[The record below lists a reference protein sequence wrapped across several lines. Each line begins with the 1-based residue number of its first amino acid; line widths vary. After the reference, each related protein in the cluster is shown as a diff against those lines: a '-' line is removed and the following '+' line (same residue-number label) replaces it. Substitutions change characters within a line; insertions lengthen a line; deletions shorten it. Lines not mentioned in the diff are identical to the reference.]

1 MTYFIT
7 TPEVGRSLDDRFSTY
22 NGMLSPRAV
31 LGSWTKFHDKNLS
44 NETLISYGYGDGGSG
59 VNRNMLK
66 MRRAMAQVP
75 WLPNVE
81 TARPTDFF
89 RRLHEKL
96 ETTDQYVPTWDGELY
111 LEYHRGTYTSQAY
124 NKKMNRRMEFGLA
137 AAEWLSSMAKL
148 AGGNYNQ
155 AALVEDW
162 QTVLRNQFHDI
173 IPGSSIGE
181 VYQDCHK
188 EYGLSLIH
196 ISEPTRP

>member
-1 MTYFIT
+1 
-7 TPEVGRSLDDRFSTY
+7 
-22 NGMLSPRAV
+22 
-31 LGSWTKFHDKNLS
+31 
-44 NETLISYGYGDGGSG
+44 
-59 VNRNMLK
+59 
-66 MRRAMAQVP
+66 MAQVP
-75 WLPNVE
+75 GLPNVE

-173 IPGSSIGE
+173 IPGSSIG
-181 VYQDCHK
+181 DDFM
-188 EYGLSLIH
+188 
-196 ISEPTRP
+196 